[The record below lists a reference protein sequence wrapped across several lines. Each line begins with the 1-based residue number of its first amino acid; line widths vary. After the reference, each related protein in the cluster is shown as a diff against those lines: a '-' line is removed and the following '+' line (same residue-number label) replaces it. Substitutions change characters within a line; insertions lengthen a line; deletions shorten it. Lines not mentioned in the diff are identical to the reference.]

1 MSRIIRNTI
10 ITSIACMTLFVTG
23 CDSKKGGTPL
33 KDNPLAEVSTLPF
46 EAPDFSKI
54 ENAHYL
60 PAIKEGINQQRAEI
74 QAIIN
79 NTEAPTFQNV
89 ILEYEKSGKLLHR
102 AVSTFFAL
110 ASAEG
115 TDEIRAIEEEAI
127 PLLSAW
133 GDELAFN
140 QEFFNK
146 VKAVYDNEYNTL
158 QGEDQKLLKEIY
170 EGFVK
175 NGATLDAD
183 KKAELE
189 KINAR
194 IAVLEQQFGN
204 IMTECRNDATVWVE
218 NEAELAGISE
228 ADKVQLKADAEQLG
242 GQAPYAILIMNY
254 TQQNIMAS
262 LDNRALREKI
272 FNASIHRADGTNKH
286 NTFAIVAEMSKF
298 RARKAEILG
307 FENFAA
313 YNLHDTMAKNTTNVQ
328 NFLSSLISA
337 YVPAATKEMK
347 EIQEFARRTEGS
359 DFVLRPYDV
368 TYYAAK
374 MKQEKF
380 NFSTDEVMPYFQ
392 VDSVLI
398 NGVFYAAN
406 RAYGLTFEERKDI
419 PVYHKD
425 VKVYTV
431 FDKDGSELALFYF
444 DPFRRPTKRGGAWMD
459 QFIKQSR
466 FNGTKPVVFNVCN
479 FTKAPEGQPSLLT
492 WNDVTTLFHEFGH
505 GLHGMFSNVEYATL
519 SGTNVPNDFV
529 EMPSQFNEYFAS
541 VPEVFSHYA
550 RHYETGEAM
559 PEELKSKMLESIN
572 YLPAYSLGENLQ
584 STSIDQLW
592 HMRSSADAVSE
603 ADAPSFDTKSL
614 EALGLN
620 MSQIVPRYASSYFNH
635 VWGGGY
641 AAGYYS
647 YLWSEVLS
655 SNVSEFFTKNGALN
669 PEVGQKYR
677 DLILSVGNTV
687 DLGKAFSDFTGL
699 AEPDA
704 DALLRARG
712 LK

>member
-10 ITSIACMTLFVTG
+10 ITSLACMTLFVTG
-23 CDSKKGGTPL
+23 CDSKKGGDSL
-33 KDNPLAEVSTLPF
+33 EGNPLAEASTLPF
-46 EAPDFSKI
+46 EAPDFGKI
-54 ENAHYL
+54 QSSHYL
-60 PAIKEGINQQRAEI
+60 PAIKEGINRQRAEI
-74 QAIIN
+74 QAIID

-89 ILEYEKSGKLLHR
+89 ILEYEKSGKLLRR
-102 AVSTFFAL
+102 ATRTFFAL

-115 TDEIRAIEEEAI
+115 TDDIRAIEEEVT
-127 PLLSAW
+127 PLLTAW
-133 GDELAFN
+133 SDELAFN
-140 QEFFNK
+140 QDFFNK
-146 VKAVYDNEYNTL
+146 VKAVYDNEHETL
-158 QGEDQKLLKEIY
+158 QGEDRKLLEEIY

-175 NGATLDAD
+175 NGATLPAE
-183 KKAELE
+183 KKSELE
-189 KINAR
+189 KINSR

-204 IMTECRNDATVWVE
+204 IMTECRNDATVWVSD
-218 NEAELAGISE
+218 EAELAGLSD
-228 ADKVQLKADAEQLG
+228 ADKAQLKADADALG
-242 GQAPYAILIMNY
+242 GEAPYAILIMNY
-254 TQQNIMAS
+254 TQQNIMSS

-272 FNASIHRADGTNKH
+272 YNASIHRADGSGKH
-286 NTFAIVAEMSKF
+286 NTFGIVTEIAKL
-298 RARKAEILG
+298 RAQKAEILG
-307 FENFAA
+307 FKDFAS
-313 YNLHDTMAKNTTNVQ
+313 YNLHDAMAKNTTNVQ

-337 YVPAATKEMK
+337 YVPVATKEME
-347 EIQEFARRTEGS
+347 EIQAYARRTEGS
-359 DFVLRPYDV
+359 DFVLQPYDV
-368 TYYAAK
+368 TYYSAK

-380 NFSTDEVMPYFQ
+380 SFSNDEVMPYFQ
-392 VDSVLI
+392 VDSVLK

-406 RAYGLTFEERKDI
+406 RVFGLTFEERLDI

-431 FDKDGSELALFYF
+431 FDKDGSEMALFYF

-459 QFIKQSR
+459 QFVNQSR
-466 FNGTKPVVFNVCN
+466 FDGTKPVVFNVCN
-479 FTKAPEGQPSLLT
+479 FIKAPEGQPSLLT
-492 WNDVTTLFHEFGH
+492 WDDVTTLFHEFGH
-505 GLHGMFSNVEYATL
+505 GLHGMFSSVEYSTL
-519 SGTNVPNDFV
+519 SGTSVPNDFV
-529 EMPSQFNEYFAS
+529 ELPSQFYEYFAS

-550 RHYETGEAM
+550 RHYETGAAM
-559 PEELKSKMLESIN
+559 PEELKSKMLRSISF
-572 YLPAYSLGENLQ
+572 LPSYALGENLI

-592 HMRSSADAVSE
+592 HMRSSADAVAE
-603 ADAPSFDTKSL
+603 ADAVNFDSKSM

-620 MSQIVPRYASSYFNH
+620 ISQIVPRYASSYFNH

-655 SNVSEFFTKNGALN
+655 SNVAEYFSKNGALD
-669 PEVGQKYR
+669 PAVGQKYR